1 MINLIDRKKALELPI
16 ETVTFEMERGRLR
29 FFAETI
35 GLTDPLYLDSA
46 AARRAGYP
54 DILVPPTF
62 LGNALELELPQPLS
76 WLAAL
81 GANLERTTHGE
92 QSFEYHSLAFA
103 GDRLTFKRSIADVYV
118 KKGGALEFVVKRT
131 EINRDDG
138 TPIADVLCSIALFHE
153 EANR

>member
-1 MINLIDRKKALELPI
+1 MTDLIDREKALQLQI
-16 ETVTFEMERGRLR
+16 EPVVFDMERGRLR

-35 GLTDPLYLDSA
+35 GLTEPVYLDSA
-46 AARRAGYP
+46 AAQGAGYP

-81 GANLERTTHGE
+81 GVDLERTTHGE
-92 QSFEYHSLAFA
+92 QSFEYHALAFA

-131 EINRDDG
+131 KITRDDG
-138 TPIADVLCSIALFHE
+138 TPIAEVLCTLGIFH
-153 EANR
+153 

>member
-1 MINLIDRKKALELPI
+1 VTNLIDREKALKLEI
-16 ETVTFEMERGRLR
+16 EPVAFDMERGRLR

-35 GLTDPLYLDSA
+35 GLTDPVYLDSEA
-46 AARRAGYP
+46 AKRAGYP

-81 GANLERTTHGE
+81 GADLNHTTHGE
-92 QSFEYHSLAFA
+92 QTFEYHAPAFA

-118 KKGGALEFVVKRT
+118 KKAGALEFVVKRT
-131 EINRDDG
+131 EITRDDG
-138 TPIADVLCSIALFHE
+138 TAIADVLCSLALFH
-153 EANR
+153 

>member
-1 MINLIDRKKALELPI
+1 MTNLIDREKALELQI
-16 ETVTFEMERGRLR
+16 EPVVFDMERGRLR
-29 FFAETI
+29 FFAEAI
-35 GLTDPLYLDSA
+35 GLTDPVYLDSA
-46 AARRAGYP
+46 VAQSAGYP

-81 GANLERTTHGE
+81 GADLERTTHGE
-92 QSFEYHSLAFA
+92 QSFEYRALAFA

-131 EINRDDG
+131 EITRDDG
-138 TPIADVLCSIALFHE
+138 TQIAEVLCSLALFH
-153 EANR
+153 

>member
-1 MINLIDRKKALELPI
+1 MTDLIEREKALQLPI
-16 ETVTFEMERGRLR
+16 EPVAFDMERGRLR

-35 GLTDPLYLDSA
+35 GLTDPVYLDPA

-81 GANLERTTHGE
+81 GADLDRTTHGE

-103 GDRLTFKRSIADVYV
+103 GDTLIFRRSIADVYV

-131 EINRDDG
+131 EISREDG
-138 TPIADVLCSIALFHE
+138 TPIADVLCTIGIFH
-153 EANR
+153 

>member
-1 MINLIDRKKALELPI
+1 MKDLIDREKALRLEI
-16 ETVTFEMERGRLR
+16 EPVVFDMERGRLG

-35 GLTDPLYLDSA
+35 GLTDPVYLDSMA
-46 AARRAGYP
+46 AQRAGYP

-81 GANLERTTHGE
+81 GADLERTTHGE
-92 QSFEYHSLAFA
+92 QTFEYHAPAFA

-131 EINRDDG
+131 EITRDDG
-138 TPIADVLCSIALFHE
+138 TAIAAP
-153 EANR
+153 AM

>member
-1 MINLIDRKKALELPI
+1 MTNLIDREKALELQI
-16 ETVTFEMERGRLR
+16 EPVVFDMERGRLR
-29 FFAETI
+29 FFAEAI
-35 GLTDPLYLDSA
+35 GLTDPVYLDSA
-46 AARRAGYP
+46 AAQSAGYP

-81 GANLERTTHGE
+81 GADLERTTHGE
-92 QSFEYHSLAFA
+92 QSFEYRALAFA

-131 EINRDDG
+131 EITRDDG
-138 TPIADVLCSIALFHE
+138 TQIAEVLCSLALFH
-153 EANR
+153 

>member
-1 MINLIDRKKALELPI
+1 MTNLIDREKALELRI
-16 ETVTFEMERGRLR
+16 EPVVFDMERGRLR

-35 GLTDPLYLDSA
+35 GLTDPVYLDSA
-46 AARRAGYP
+46 AAQSAGYP

-81 GANLERTTHGE
+81 GADLERTTHGE
-92 QSFEYHSLAFA
+92 QSFEYRALAFA

-131 EINRDDG
+131 EITRDDG
-138 TPIADVLCSIALFHE
+138 TQIAEVLCSLALFH
-153 EANR
+153 

>member
-1 MINLIDRKKALELPI
+1 MTNLIDREKALELQI
-16 ETVTFEMERGRLR
+16 EPVVFDMERGRLR

-35 GLTDPLYLDSA
+35 GLTDPVYLDSA
-46 AARRAGYP
+46 VAQSAGYP

-81 GANLERTTHGE
+81 GADLERTTHGE
-92 QSFEYHSLAFA
+92 QSFEYRALAFA

-131 EINRDDG
+131 EITRDDG
-138 TPIADVLCSIALFHE
+138 TQIAEVLCSLALFH
-153 EANR
+153 